1 MAVTS
6 SVFIAVYNYLI
17 ELFSILSSLPS
28 LNREQR
34 NHVLRIG
41 VLWGKKT
48 KMLGSY
54 QTQKFNF
61 LDPKIEQKDC
71 LWSQGELKTS
81 YLTQNKFEVFLIWD
95 RHFSKLYK
103 FDDENI

>member
-34 NHVLRIG
+34 NL
-41 VLWGKKT
+41 
-48 KMLGSY
+48 
-54 QTQKFNF
+54 
-61 LDPKIEQKDC
+61 
-71 LWSQGELKTS
+71 TS
-81 YLTQNKFEVFLIWD
+81 
-95 RHFSKLYK
+95 S
-103 FDDENI
+103 